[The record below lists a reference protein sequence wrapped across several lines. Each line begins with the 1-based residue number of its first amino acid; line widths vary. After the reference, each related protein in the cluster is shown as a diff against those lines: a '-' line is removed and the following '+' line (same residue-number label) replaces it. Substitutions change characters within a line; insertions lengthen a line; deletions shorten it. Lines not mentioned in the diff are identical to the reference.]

1 VPAERRFRTA
11 AEQGKTFYLAGIS
24 LIFVGILLTR
34 RDARPTT

>member
-11 AEQGKTFYLAGIS
+11 AERVKTFYLAGIS
-24 LIFVGILLTR
+24 LIFAGILLTR